1 MTSERPRPLPIA
13 TRVARVSRLSAS
25 LVRVVLHG
33 DALARFG
40 PPTEADAYV
49 KVLFLHPDG
58 DYPRPVDPA
67 RIKAEMAPDYW
78 PRLRTYTVR
87 TFDAERRELTL
98 DFVVHGDAGVAG
110 PWAAAAQPGD
120 EVFILGPGG
129 GYSPRPAAA
138 WHLLVGDES
147 ALPAIAVALE
157 RIPDGADVRALIE
170 VHSAGDEIE
179 LVAPEGVAVTWLY
192 RGDGAVG
199 SRLVDAVS
207 QWEPPVGDGQAF
219 VHGEAGMVK
228 EIRRYLRTE
237 RGIPLDQLS
246 ISGYWRQGADD
257 EKWRAIKREW
267 NRQVDEAERSAVR
280 GSSRLS

>member
-13 TRVARVSRLSAS
+13 TRVARVSTLSAN
-25 LVRVVLHG
+25 LVRIVVQG
-33 DALARFG
+33 EELARFG

-49 KVLFLHPDG
+49 KVLFLHPDA
-58 DYPRPVDPA
+58 DYPRPIDPA
-67 RIKAEMAPDYW
+67 RIKAEMAPNFW

-87 TFDAERRELTL
+87 TFDAERLELTI
-98 DFVVHGDAGVAG
+98 DFVVHGDAGLAG
-110 PWAAAAQPGD
+110 PWAAAAKPGD

-129 GYSPRPAAA
+129 GYSPRPSAS

-157 RIPDGADVRALIE
+157 RISDGVGVQALIE
-170 VHSAGDEIE
+170 VHGTEDEIE
-179 LVAPEGVAVTWLY
+179 LTAPDGATVTWLH

-199 SRLVDAVS
+199 SQLVEAVR
-207 QWEPPVGDGQAF
+207 QWEPASGEGQAF

-228 EIRRYLRTE
+228 EIRRHLRTE
-237 RGIPLDQLS
+237 RQIPLDQLS

-257 EKWRAIKREW
+257 EKWREIKREW
-267 NRQVDEAERSAVR
+267 NREVEDAERSAGVV
-280 GSSRLS
+280 